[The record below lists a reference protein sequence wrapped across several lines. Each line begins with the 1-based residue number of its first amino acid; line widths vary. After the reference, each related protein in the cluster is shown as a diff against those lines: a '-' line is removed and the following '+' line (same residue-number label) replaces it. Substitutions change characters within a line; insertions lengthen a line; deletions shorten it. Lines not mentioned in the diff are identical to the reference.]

1 MARLLKVE
9 KFNDGTAVIWLDIA
23 VDKIAKISTL
33 QSDLDTLLL
42 SDLNQ
47 LAQLATSIEREPV
60 AQRKAKP
67 Q

>member
-9 KFNDGTAVIWLDIA
+9 KFNDGTAVIWLDVA
-23 VDKIAKISTL
+23 VDKIAKITTL
-33 QSDLDTLLL
+33 QSSLDALLL

-47 LAQLATSIEREPV
+47 LAELATSITRKPV
-60 AQRKAKP
+60 AQRRSKP